1 MGDAMKHLLVA
12 AALAASCALAA
23 PAGRTEPAKQPAEF
37 APRKVYRECLNRKF
51 ALKVTRFRRAA
62 SPEEIADLALV
73 ACRAE
78 EMAPGALVT
87 PVLKDRM
94 KAFLVSG
101 GRVPENVWWQ

>member
-1 MGDAMKHLLVA
+1 MKHLLVA

-62 SPEEIADLALV
+62 SPEEIADLALL

-78 EMAPGALVT
+78 EMALGAFAEDLM